1 MAMGTTTISSLFQ
14 VTPRYLRSTNLER
27 DFSDPKALDNYV
39 LTPHA
44 QDCLSRLAGGLRA
57 SSTQRAWR
65 LTGNYGSGKSS
76 FALFLAHWFAGNA
89 AQLSKSLRVDVKY
102 DRFSVGIKPRY
113 LPLLVTGSREP
124 MGLAIL
130 RGLNR
135 LLSEHYQR
143 GGKSAFQQ
151 QIEAAISGEATLS
164 DEDVVA
170 YIRLANEK
178 LVKDGKS
185 GGMLIL
191 LDELGKFLEYAAYH
205 PESQDVYLLQKLA
218 ESAATS
224 GKTAPL
230 FVVGML
236 HQGFDVYAGNLD
248 PSAQREWEKIAGRFD
263 EIVFNQPLVQI
274 SELIASALRVRVSAV
289 PPIVR
294 EEARA
299 GFASAVRL
307 GWFGHEVTQAQVSD
321 LAVRI
326 YPIHGTVLPALVRAF
341 SRFGQNERSLFGFL
355 LSDEPFGLRYFAE
368 RKIAKE
374 SIYRLSDFYDY
385 IRANFGY
392 RLATQSYRSHWTQI
406 DSMVESF
413 ATSNALELLVVKI
426 VGVLNLLDN
435 PDLLPTEDA
444 IVVALTGAGGYP
456 ESAIHDAVTTLH
468 KNRRV
473 LFRRGISGA
482 FCLWPHTSVDLESAY
497 ERATKAIGHIES
509 VGPHLQEYL
518 EVRPLV
524 ARRHYIQTGNLRH
537 FDVRYTPISEIET
550 SVAAPTEAD
559 GVIVVALCE
568 TRSEC
573 DRAEQLAKSAT
584 IKSRPNV
591 LVAVPIE
598 PLTHQAGLVAEA
610 LRWDW
615 VAINTPE
622 LNADR
627 FAREEVSRQKAVTKQ
642 RLERR
647 VQDLIGLRSL
657 GGAIALKWFCAG
669 RALKIANG
677 RQLLERI
684 SDQCDDIYCQAPRIK
699 NELVNRHMLSSA
711 AAAARTRLI
720 ERLLADA
727 HKPYL
732 GMDPSK
738 KPPEMSMYLSVLNQA
753 RIHIETTK
761 GWTVCIPDARHDPL
775 NVAPCL
781 HAIRGLLESS
791 GDRRVRAS
799 VILDHLAKPPYG
811 IREGLAPIYLAVYAA
826 LNAQELAFYEDGT
839 FLRGVQGPEFL
850 RLCKV
855 PESFELQLCR
865 VAGLRAEVFESLL
878 RILNIKPSRDR
889 EGHILDV
896 VRPLCVFVAG
906 LPDYARNTRRLPDQ
920 ALAVREAILAARE
933 PVKVLFHDLPV
944 ACGVGPFP
952 ASGSVPASRAKAF
965 SKRLKI
971 RLDELRTAY
980 DDLLNRMRAT
990 ILEAFNLDGRFGD
1003 VRAKLANR
1011 ADAIVV
1017 LASEPRLKALC
1028 LRLADHVLAEDAWLE
1043 SMGSFLALQPPS
1055 RWSDAEED
1063 TFTREITEL
1072 SSRFKNLESIAFQKH
1087 RAGNFV
1093 EAFKLSL
1100 TKNDGTEAQEVV
1112 FVDKDKVQDVTAVAQ
1127 EIDQI
1132 IARDRS
1138 LGMAA
1143 LSRVVWSRLN
1153 KA

>member
-1 MAMGTTTISSLFQ
+1 MGAATISSLFQ

-27 DFSDPKALDNYV
+27 DFTDPKALENYV
-39 LTPHA
+39 LTLHA
-44 QDCLSRLAGGLRA
+44 QDCLARLAGGLRPA
-57 SSTQRAWR
+57 STQRAWR

-89 AQLSKSLRVDVKY
+89 TQLSKTLQVDVKY

-113 LPLLVTGSREP
+113 VPLLVTGSREP

-130 RGLNR
+130 RGLDR

-143 GGKSAFQQ
+143 GAKSVLQH
-151 QIEAAISGEATLS
+151 QIETAVAHNARVS
-164 DEDVVA
+164 DADVVA
-170 YIRLANEK
+170 FIRLANEK

-185 GGMLIL
+185 GGLLIL

-218 ESAATS
+218 ETAATS

-230 FVVGML
+230 FVVGLL

-248 PSAQREWEKIAGRFD
+248 QSAQREWEKIAGRFD

-274 SELIASALRVRVSAV
+274 SELIASALRVRASAV
-289 PPIVR
+289 PPLVR
-294 EEARA
+294 DEART

-307 GWFGHEVTQAQVSD
+307 GWFGHEVTKSQIAD

-341 SRFGQNERSLFGFL
+341 SRFGQNERSLFSFL
-355 LSDEPFGLRYFAE
+355 LSDEAFGLRSFSE
-368 RKIAKE
+368 RRIAKD
-374 SIYRLSDFYDY
+374 SIYRLPDFYDY

-406 DSMVESF
+406 ESMVESF
-413 ATSNALELLVVKI
+413 ATSHALELLVVKTI
-426 VGVLNLLDN
+426 GVLNLLDN

-444 IVVALTGAGGYP
+444 IVAALIGAGGYS
-456 ESAIHDAVTTLH
+456 ETAIGDTVKTLH
-468 KNRRV
+468 KSRRV

-482 FCLWPHTSVDLESAY
+482 YCLWPHTSVDLESAY

-509 VGPHLQEYL
+509 VGPHLQEFL

-524 ARRHYIQTGNLRH
+524 ARRHYIQTGNLRY
-537 FDVRYTPISEIET
+537 FDVRYARVGEIET
-550 SVAAPTEAD
+550 TVAAPTHAD

-568 TRSEC
+568 TKSEC
-573 DRAEQLAKSAT
+573 DRAEQLAKSET

-591 LVAVPIE
+591 LIAAPIE

-615 VAINTPE
+615 VAVNTPE

-657 GGAIALKWFCAG
+657 GGAMALNWFCTG

-677 RQLLERI
+677 RKLLEKL
-684 SDQCDDIYCQAPRIK
+684 SGLCDDIYHQAPRIK

-711 AAAARTRLI
+711 AAAARMRLI
-720 ERLLADA
+720 ERLLAGA
-727 HKPYL
+727 HKPLL
-732 GMDPSK
+732 GMDPTK
-738 KPPEMSMYLSVLNQA
+738 KPPEMSMYLSVLHQA
-753 RIHIETTK
+753 RIHVETK
-761 GWTVCIPDARHDPL
+761 NGWALRIPDARHDSL

-781 HAIRGLLESS
+781 HAIRSFLESS
-791 GDRRVRAS
+791 GDQRIKAS
-799 VILDHLAKPPYG
+799 DILAYLVKPPYG
-811 IREGLAPIYLAVYAA
+811 IRAGLAPIYLAVYTA

-839 FLRGVQGPEFL
+839 FLREVQGAEFL

-855 PESFELQLCR
+855 PKSFELQLCR

-889 EGHILDV
+889 EAHILDV

-906 LPDYARNTRRLPDQ
+906 LPDYVRNTRRLPDQ

-933 PVKVLFHDLPV
+933 PVKVLFHDLPI
-944 ACGVGPFP
+944 ACGIGPFP
-952 ASGSVPASRAKAF
+952 AAGKVPTFRAKAF
-965 SKRLKI
+965 SKQLKI
-971 RLDELRTAY
+971 RLDELRTAF
-980 DDLLNRMRAT
+980 DDLLDRTRRSIM
-990 ILEAFNLDGRFGD
+990 EAFNLDGRFGD

-1017 LASEPRLKALC
+1017 FASEPRLKALC
-1028 LRLADHVLAEDAWLE
+1028 LRFNDRALAEDAWLE
-1043 SMGSFLALQPPS
+1043 SLGSFLVLQPPN
-1055 RWSDAEED
+1055 RWGDAEED
-1063 TFTREITEL
+1063 TFTREISAL
-1072 SSRFKNLESIAFQKH
+1072 ASRFKNLESIAFEK
-1087 RAGNFV
+1087 RRPGDFA
-1093 EAFKLSL
+1093 EAFKVSL

-1112 FVDKDKVQDVTAVAQ
+1112 FVEKNKLEDVTAVAN
-1127 EIDQI
+1127 EIEQI
-1132 IARDRS
+1132 IGRDRK

-1143 LSRVVWSRLN
+1143 LSRVVWSTLN
-1153 KA
+1153 RT